1 MTIKSS
7 TMRLKMLGLP
17 VINSIDDFSKLTHL
31 SKRSVF
37 RFSTYSDYFYREYEL
52 PKKGG
57 GIRLISQ
64 PNRSM
69 KAAQAWILKN
79 ILDRLHVSPVCKGF
93 EKKQNILDNARPH
106 QGANVILNLDLE
118 NFFPSVKAEQ
128 VCSIFKAVGY
138 DPVIAGIFTSMCSYK
153 GKLPQG
159 APTSPK
165 LSNLTCL
172 RLDNR
177 LQGYVGKKGIVYT
190 RYADDLSFSSFSQG
204 RVLSVLPMIKKIIRE
219 EGFEING
226 SKTRIWGPSRSKKVT
241 GLVICETKAGIG
253 RKRLRQIR
261 AKIHKLCLPINAKAH
276 RIEIEHIKG
285 WLAFVKSVDEDRWK
299 ILKSYISSLKV
310 KFPKSDAIGSLFRF
324 INSQKLNVPRK

>member
-1 MTIKSS
+1 MQ
-7 TMRLKMLGLP
+7 LKMLGLP
-17 VINSIDDFSKLTHL
+17 VINSLDDFSKLTHF

-37 RFSTYSDYFYREYEL
+37 RFSSYSEHFYREYEL
-52 PKKGG
+52 PKKGSG
-57 GIRLISQ
+57 VRVISQ
-64 PNRSM
+64 PNRSLM
-69 KAAQAWILKN
+69 AAQAWILRN
-79 ILDRLHVSPVCKGF
+79 ILDRLHVSAVCKGF
-93 EKKQNILDNARPH
+93 EKGENILDNARPH

-128 VCSIFKAVGY
+128 VCSIFKAIGY
-138 DPVIAGIFTSMCSYK
+138 NPNIAGIFTSMCTYK

-204 RVLSVLPMIKKIIRE
+204 RILSVLPMIKNIIKD
-219 EGFEING
+219 EGFELNG

-241 GLVICETKAGIG
+241 SLVICENKAGIG
-253 RKRLRQIR
+253 RKRLREIR
-261 AKIHKLCLPINAKAH
+261 VKIHKVCFLNNAEDH
-276 RIEIEHIKG
+276 RIGIEHIKG

-310 KFPKSDAIGSLFRF
+310 KYPKSKAIGSLFKYM
-324 INSQKLNVPRK
+324 NSQKLKVPS

>member
-1 MTIKSS
+1 MTIKRS
-7 TMRLKMLGLP
+7 TMQLKMLGLP
-17 VINSIDDFSKLTHL
+17 VINSLYDFSKLTHL

-37 RFSTYSDYFYREYEL
+37 RFSSYSEHFYREYEL

-57 GIRLISQ
+57 GVRLISQ
-64 PNRSM
+64 PNRSL
-69 KAAQAWILKN
+69 KAAQAWILRN
-79 ILDRLHVSPVCKGF
+79 ILDGLHVSAVCKGF
-93 EKKQNILDNARPH
+93 EKGENILSNARPH

-128 VCSIFKAVGY
+128 VCSVFKAIGY
-138 DPVIAGIFTSMCSYK
+138 NPIIAGIFTSMCTYN

-204 RVLSVLPMIKKIIRE
+204 RILSLLPMIKKIIKE

-241 GLVICETKAGIG
+241 GLVICEDKAGIG
-253 RKRLRQIR
+253 RKRLHEIR
-261 AKIHKLCLPINAKAH
+261 AKIHKVCFLNNAEDH
-276 RIEIEHIKG
+276 RKEIEHIKG
-285 WLAFVKSVDEDRWK
+285 WLAFVKTVDEDRWK
-299 ILKSYISSLKV
+299 ILNSYISSLKV
-310 KFPKSDAIGSLFRF
+310 KYPKSDAIGLLFRF
-324 INSQKLNVPRK
+324 MNSQKLKVPSK